1 MDETLL
7 KKIEQKIQDSIS
19 NKDEIKQLI
28 KSLSLIDDSKS
39 FALGIVVGRI
49 YNAFY
54 YQSKRI
60 LNRER
65 TYKIKQK
72 IVFSNHDFFAVK
84 SDFPNC
90 RWGGRSRFSL
100 ENVMDWACP
109 GLSRFDEEND
119 SLQIDKNQ
127 KTIFGE
133 RMPVIKRVNW
143 HNLKHAP

>member
-49 YNAFY
+49 YNTFY

-60 LNRER
+60 LNREP
-65 TYKIKQK
+65 TKQEFQEFLEFIKNK
-72 IVFSNHDFFAVK
+72 K
-84 SDFPNC
+84 SD
-90 RWGGRSRFSL
+90 L
-100 ENVMDWACP
+100 D
-109 GLSRFDEEND
+109 
-119 SLQIDKNQ
+119 
-127 KTIFGE
+127 
-133 RMPVIKRVNW
+133 
-143 HNLKHAP
+143 NLW

>member
-60 LNRER
+60 LDREP
-65 TYKIKQK
+65 TKQEFEEFLELVK
-72 IVFSNHDFFAVK
+72 NKK
-84 SDFPNC
+84 SDF
-90 RWGGRSRFSL
+90 
-100 ENVMDWACP
+100 D
-109 GLSRFDEEND
+109 
-119 SLQIDKNQ
+119 
-127 KTIFGE
+127 
-133 RMPVIKRVNW
+133 
-143 HNLKHAP
+143 NLW